1 MKKSHVTF
9 VLAAFSLIFASCASK
24 PKVEETKPAVEP
36 AEEKVE
42 QVVEQPEEEAPVVIE
57 EDNSAALE
65 ADENA
70 RKSSV
75 EEYEKAK
82 ALKNRIDEL
91 GFALYD
97 QTSYDAGNKSL
108 SDFENLKDSDN
119 ASGAELLNLSKD
131 AYGKFANV
139 LNKAYK
145 QLAKEART
153 KAFVAKKDADSVK
166 AGAAAKAD
174 YNKAADEFKAG
185 DTNYSMQ
192 NCESAYG
199 HYITSESLFKSVF
212 NTVSERRAA
221 AQKAIDEAKAKVE
234 AAQQY
239 ALNADQEKPLT
250 DENTEGIEAEDAVL
264 LEEDSYTAPET
275 LEAEIPEEIEDFE
288 GDGNIE
294 ENPYVAPVVEESPVV
309 ETTPAAEEVQA
320 AEETSVAGETPAEP
334 EASVAEEAAP
344 AEETTP
350 VIEESS
356 AEPEASVAEETTP
369 AEEAPVAEEA
379 APAEESPVVETTP
392 AAEEIQAVEE
402 TSVAGETPAEPEAP
416 VAEETP
422 VIEET
427 PAEPEASVA
436 EEASPAEEAPAEPE
450 VTAAEEVPV
459 AEEEAPAA
467 EEAPVI
473 EETPAEPETS
483 VIEEEPSVEIVE
495 QEAE

>member
-153 KAFVAKKDADSVK
+153 KAFAAKKDADSVK

-199 HYITSESLFKSVF
+199 HYVTSESLFKSVF

-309 ETTPAAEEVQA
+309 ETTPVTEEVQA
-320 AEETSVAGETPAEP
+320 AEETSVAGEAPAEP
-334 EASVAEEAAP
+334 EASVAEEASP
-344 AEETTP
+344 AEEAP

-369 AEEAPVAEEA
+369 AEEAPAAEGTPAEPEVTAAEEAPAAEEA
-379 APAEESPVVETTP
+379 APAEE
-392 AAEEIQAVEE
+392 
-402 TSVAGETPAEPEAP
+402 TPAEPEAP
-416 VAEETP
+416 A
-422 VIEET
+422 
-427 PAEPEASVA
+427 A
-436 EEASPAEEAPAEPE
+436 EEASPAEEAPAAEGTPAEPE
-450 VTAAEEVPV
+450 VTAAEEASP
-459 AEEEAPAA
+459 AEETT
-467 EEAPVI
+467 PVI

>member
-199 HYITSESLFKSVF
+199 HYVTSESLFKSVF
-212 NTVSERRAA
+212 NAVSERRAA

-309 ETTPAAEEVQA
+309 ETTPVTEEVQAAEETSVAGETPAEPEVTAAEEAPAAEEAAPAEESPVVETTPAAEEVQA

-334 EASVAEEAAP
+334 EAPAAEE
-344 AEETTP
+344 TP
-350 VIEESS
+350 VIEGTPEEPEVTA
-356 AEPEASVAEETTP
+356 AEEASVAEETT
-369 AEEAPVAEEA
+369 
-379 APAEESPVVETTP
+379 
-392 AAEEIQAVEE
+392 
-402 TSVAGETPAEPEAP
+402 
-416 VAEETP
+416 
-422 VIEET
+422 
-427 PAEPEASVA
+427 
-436 EEASPAEEAPAEPE
+436 
-450 VTAAEEVPV
+450 
-459 AEEEAPAA
+459 
-467 EEAPVI
+467 PVI

>member
-153 KAFVAKKDADSVK
+153 KAFSAKKDADSVK

-199 HYITSESLFKSVF
+199 HYVTSESLFKSVF

-294 ENPYVAPVVEESPVV
+294 ENPYVAPVVEESPVAE
-309 ETTPAAEEVQA
+309 ETTPVTEEVQA

-334 EASVAEEAAP
+334 EA
-344 AEETTP
+344 
-350 VIEESS
+350 
-356 AEPEASVAEETTP
+356 
-369 AEEAPVAEEA
+369 
-379 APAEESPVVETTP
+379 P
-392 AAEEIQAVEE
+392 AAEE
-402 TSVAGETPAEPEAP
+402 TL
-416 VAEETP
+416 
-422 VIEET
+422 
-427 PAEPEASVA
+427 
-436 EEASPAEEAPAEPE
+436 
-450 VTAAEEVPV
+450 
-459 AEEEAPAA
+459 
-467 EEAPVI
+467 
-473 EETPAEPETS
+473 AEPETS

>member
-153 KAFVAKKDADSVK
+153 KAFAAKKDADSVK

-199 HYITSESLFKSVF
+199 HYVTSESLFKSVF
-212 NTVSERRAA
+212 NAVSERRAA

-294 ENPYVAPVVEESPVV
+294 ENPYVAPVVEESPAV
-309 ETTPAAEEVQA
+309 ETTPAEEVQA

-334 EASVAEEAAP
+334 EASVAEEASP
-344 AEETTP
+344 AEETP
-350 VIEESS
+350 VIEGTP
-356 AEPEASVAEETTP
+356 AEPEVTS

-379 APAEESPVVETTP
+379 APAEE
-392 AAEEIQAVEE
+392 
-402 TSVAGETPAEPEAP
+402 TPAEPEAP
-416 VAEETP
+416 A
-422 VIEET
+422 
-427 PAEPEASVA
+427 A
-436 EEASPAEEAPAEPE
+436 EEASPAEEAPAAEGTPAEPE
-450 VTAAEEVPV
+450 VTAAEEASP
-459 AEEEAPAA
+459 AEETT
-467 EEAPVI
+467 PVI

>member
-199 HYITSESLFKSVF
+199 HYVTSESLFKSVF

-294 ENPYVAPVVEESPVV
+294 ENPYVAPVVEESSVV
-309 ETTPAAEEVQA
+309 ETTPAAEEVQT

-334 EASVAEEAAP
+334 E
-344 AEETTP
+344 
-350 VIEESS
+350 
-356 AEPEASVAEETTP
+356 
-369 AEEAPVAEEA
+369 
-379 APAEESPVVETTP
+379 
-392 AAEEIQAVEE
+392 
-402 TSVAGETPAEPEAP
+402 TSVAGEAA
-416 VAEETP
+416 
-422 VIEET
+422 
-427 PAEPEASVA
+427 
-436 EEASPAEEAPAEPE
+436 PAEEAPAEPE
-450 VTAAEEVPV
+450 VTAAEEAPV
-459 AEEEAPAA
+459 AEETTPAEETPAEPEVTSAEEAPAA
-467 EEAPVI
+467 EEATPEEAAPAEEEAPVI
-473 EETPAEPETS
+473 EETPAEPEAPAAEEASPAEEAPAAEETLAEPETS

>member
-42 QVVEQPEEEAPVVIE
+42 QVVEQPEKEAPVVIE

-91 GFALYD
+91 GFAPYD

-212 NTVSERRAA
+212 NAVSERRAA

-309 ETTPAAEEVQA
+309 ETTPAAEEAQA
-320 AEETSVAGETPAEP
+320 AEETSVAGESLAEP
-334 EASVAEEAAP
+334 ETSVAEEAAP
-344 AEETTP
+344 AEEEAP
-350 VIEESS
+350 VIE
-356 AEPEASVAEETTP
+356 
-369 AEEAPVAEEA
+369 
-379 APAEESPVVETTP
+379 
-392 AAEEIQAVEE
+392 
-402 TSVAGETPAEPEAP
+402 ETPAEPEAP
-416 VAEETP
+416 AAEETPAEPEVTPAEETTP

-427 PAEPEASVA
+427 PAEPEA
-436 EEASPAEEAPAEPE
+436 
-450 VTAAEEVPV
+450 
-459 AEEEAPAA
+459 PAA
-467 EEAPVI
+467 EEASVI

>member
-108 SDFENLKDSDN
+108 SDFENLKDSDS

-153 KAFVAKKDADSVK
+153 KAPPPSASRPRR
-166 AGAAAKAD
+166 GTLTSLPS
-174 YNKAADEFKAG
+174 DEPFSPSQHQISG
-185 DTNYSMQ
+185 
-192 NCESAYG
+192 SAPM
-199 HYITSESLFKSVF
+199 
-212 NTVSERRAA
+212 RR
-221 AQKAIDEAKAKVE
+221 
-234 AAQQY
+234 
-239 ALNADQEKPLT
+239 
-250 DENTEGIEAEDAVL
+250 
-264 LEEDSYTAPET
+264 
-275 LEAEIPEEIEDFE
+275 
-288 GDGNIE
+288 
-294 ENPYVAPVVEESPVV
+294 SP
-309 ETTPAAEEVQA
+309 
-320 AEETSVAGETPAEP
+320 S
-334 EASVAEEAAP
+334 
-344 AEETTP
+344 
-350 VIEESS
+350 
-356 AEPEASVAEETTP
+356 
-369 AEEAPVAEEA
+369 
-379 APAEESPVVETTP
+379 
-392 AAEEIQAVEE
+392 
-402 TSVAGETPAEPEAP
+402 
-416 VAEETP
+416 
-422 VIEET
+422 
-427 PAEPEASVA
+427 
-436 EEASPAEEAPAEPE
+436 
-450 VTAAEEVPV
+450 
-459 AEEEAPAA
+459 
-467 EEAPVI
+467 
-473 EETPAEPETS
+473 
-483 VIEEEPSVEIVE
+483 
-495 QEAE
+495 

>member
-91 GFALYD
+91 GFAPYD

-199 HYITSESLFKSVF
+199 HYVTSESLFKSVF
-212 NTVSERRAA
+212 NAVSERRAA

-309 ETTPAAEEVQA
+309 ETTPAEEVQA
-320 AEETSVAGETPAEP
+320 AEETSVAG
-334 EASVAEEAAP
+334 
-344 AEETTP
+344 
-350 VIEESS
+350 
-356 AEPEASVAEETTP
+356 
-369 AEEAPVAEEA
+369 
-379 APAEESPVVETTP
+379 
-392 AAEEIQAVEE
+392 
-402 TSVAGETPAEPEAP
+402 
-416 VAEETP
+416 
-422 VIEET
+422 ET

-450 VTAAEEVPV
+450 VTAAEEAPAAEEASPAEEVQAAEETSVAGETPAEPEASVAEETAPAEETPAEPEVTAAEEVPV
-459 AEEEAPAA
+459 AEPEAPAA
-467 EEAPVI
+467 EEAPII

>member
-1 MKKSHVTF
+1 M
-9 VLAAFSLIFASCASK
+9 
-24 PKVEETKPAVEP
+24 
-36 AEEKVE
+36 
-42 QVVEQPEEEAPVVIE
+42 
-57 EDNSAALE
+57 E

-199 HYITSESLFKSVF
+199 HYVTSESLFKSVF
-212 NTVSERRAA
+212 NAVSERRAA

-264 LEEDSYTAPET
+264 LEEDSYTAQET

-320 AEETSVAGETPAEP
+320 VEETSVAGETPAEP

-344 AEETTP
+344 AEEAP
-350 VIEESS
+350 
-356 AEPEASVAEETTP
+356 AEPEVTS
-369 AEEAPVAEEA
+369 AEEAPAAEEA

-392 AAEEIQAVEE
+392 AAEEVQAAEE
-402 TSVAGETPAEPEAP
+402 TSVAG
-416 VAEETP
+416 
-422 VIEET
+422 ET

-436 EEASPAEEAPAEPE
+436 EEASPAEETTPAEEAPAAEGTPAEPE
-450 VTAAEEVPV
+450 VTAAEEASP
-459 AEEEAPAA
+459 AEETT
-467 EEAPVI
+467 PVI
-473 EETPAEPETS
+473 EGTPAEPETS

>member
-108 SDFENLKDSDN
+108 SDFKNLKDSDN

-199 HYITSESLFKSVF
+199 HYVTSESLFKSVF

-320 AEETSVAGETPAEP
+320 AEETAPAEETPAEP

-344 AEETTP
+344 AEEEAPVIEETPAEPEVSVAEETAPAEEAPAEPEVPVAEEETPAEPEVTAAEEAPVIEETPAEPEAPAEPEVTAAEEAPVAEETTP

-356 AEPEASVAEETTP
+356 AEPEASVAEE
-369 AEEAPVAEEA
+369 
-379 APAEESPVVETTP
+379 
-392 AAEEIQAVEE
+392 
-402 TSVAGETPAEPEAP
+402 
-416 VAEETP
+416 
-422 VIEET
+422 
-427 PAEPEASVA
+427 
-436 EEASPAEEAPAEPE
+436 
-450 VTAAEEVPV
+450 
-459 AEEEAPAA
+459 APAA
-467 EEAPVI
+467 

>member
-42 QVVEQPEEEAPVVIE
+42 QVVEQPEKEAPVVIE

-199 HYITSESLFKSVF
+199 HYVTSESLFKSVF
-212 NTVSERRAA
+212 NAVSERRAA

-294 ENPYVAPVVEESPVV
+294 ENPYVAPVVEESPAV
-309 ETTPAAEEVQA
+309 ETTPAEEVQA

-334 EASVAEEAAP
+334 EASVAEEASP
-344 AEETTP
+344 AEEAP

-369 AEEAPVAEEA
+369 AEEAPAAEGTPAEPEVTAAEEASPAEETPVIEGTPAEPEVTSAEEAPVAEEA
-379 APAEESPVVETTP
+379 APAEETPAEPEAP
-392 AAEEIQAVEE
+392 AAEEASPAEEVQAAEE

-416 VAEETP
+416 AAEETL
-422 VIEET
+422 
-427 PAEPEASVA
+427 
-436 EEASPAEEAPAEPE
+436 
-450 VTAAEEVPV
+450 
-459 AEEEAPAA
+459 
-467 EEAPVI
+467 
-473 EETPAEPETS
+473 AEPETS

>member
-42 QVVEQPEEEAPVVIE
+42 QVVEQPEKEAPVVIE

-82 ALKNRIDEL
+82 ALKKRIDEL

-199 HYITSESLFKSVF
+199 HYVTSESLFKSVF

-334 EASVAEEAAP
+334 EAPAAEEAPIIEETPAEPETSVIEEEPAEPEVTAAEEAPAAEEASP
-344 AEETTP
+344 AEEAP

-356 AEPEASVAEETTP
+356 AEPEASVAEEAP
-369 AEEAPVAEEA
+369 AAEETT
-379 APAEESPVVETTP
+379 PAEESPVVETTP
-392 AAEEIQAVEE
+392 AAEE
-402 TSVAGETPAEPEAP
+402 
-416 VAEETP
+416 TP
-422 VIEET
+422 VIEGT
-427 PAEPEASVA
+427 PE
-436 EEASPAEEAPAEPE
+436 EPE
-450 VTAAEEVPV
+450 VTAAEEAPV
-459 AEEEAPAA
+459 AEETT
-467 EEAPVI
+467 PVI

>member
-42 QVVEQPEEEAPVVIE
+42 QVVEQPEEKAPVVIE

-91 GFALYD
+91 GFAPYD

-108 SDFENLKDSDN
+108 SDFENLKDSDS

-131 AYGKFANV
+131 AYVKFANV

-153 KAFVAKKDADSVK
+153 KAFAAKKDADSVK

-199 HYITSESLFKSVF
+199 HYVTSESLFKSVF
-212 NTVSERRAA
+212 NAVSERRAA

-309 ETTPAAEEVQA
+309 ETTPAEEVQA

-344 AEETTP
+344 AEE
-350 VIEESS
+350 
-356 AEPEASVAEETTP
+356 
-369 AEEAPVAEEA
+369 
-379 APAEESPVVETTP
+379 SPVVETTP
-392 AAEEIQAVEE
+392 AAEEVQAAEE

-416 VAEETP
+416 AAEETTPAEETP
-422 VIEET
+422 VIEG
-427 PAEPEASVA
+427 
-436 EEASPAEEAPAEPE
+436 
-450 VTAAEEVPV
+450 
-459 AEEEAPAA
+459 
-467 EEAPVI
+467 
-473 EETPAEPETS
+473 TPAEPETS

>member
-91 GFALYD
+91 GFAPYD

-119 ASGAELLNLSKD
+119 DSGAELLNLSKD

-199 HYITSESLFKSVF
+199 HYVTSESLFKSVF
-212 NTVSERRAA
+212 NAVFERRAA

-309 ETTPAAEEVQA
+309 ETTPAAEPEVTAAEESSPAEETTPVIEETPAEPEVTSAEEAPVAEETTPVTEEVQA

-334 EASVAEEAAP
+334 EA
-344 AEETTP
+344 
-350 VIEESS
+350 
-356 AEPEASVAEETTP
+356 
-369 AEEAPVAEEA
+369 
-379 APAEESPVVETTP
+379 P
-392 AAEEIQAVEE
+392 AAEG
-402 TSVAGETPAEPEAP
+402 T
-416 VAEETP
+416 
-422 VIEET
+422 
-427 PAEPEASVA
+427 
-436 EEASPAEEAPAEPE
+436 PAEPE
-450 VTAAEEVPV
+450 VTAAEE
-459 AEEEAPAA
+459 APAA
-467 EEAPVI
+467 EET
-473 EETPAEPETS
+473 TPAEPETS

>member
-42 QVVEQPEEEAPVVIE
+42 QVVEQPEEKAPVVIE

-108 SDFENLKDSDN
+108 SDFENLKDSDS

-153 KAFVAKKDADSVK
+153 KAFAAKKDADSVK
-166 AGAAAKAD
+166 AGAAAKVD

-199 HYITSESLFKSVF
+199 HYVTSESLFKSVF

-294 ENPYVAPVVEESPVV
+294 ENPYVSPVVEESPVV

-320 AEETSVAGETPAEP
+320 AEETSVA
-334 EASVAEEAAP
+334 
-344 AEETTP
+344 P
-350 VIEESS
+350 V
-356 AEPEASVAEETTP
+356 V
-369 AEEAPVAEEA
+369 
-379 APAEESPVVETTP
+379 EESPVVETTP
-392 AAEEIQAVEE
+392 AAEEAQAAEETSVAPVVEESPVVETTPATEEVQAAEE

-416 VAEETP
+416 VAEET
-422 VIEET
+422 T
-427 PAEPEASVA
+427 
-436 EEASPAEEAPAEPE
+436 PAEEAPAAEGTPEEPE
-450 VTAAEEVPV
+450 VTAAEEAPV
-459 AEEEAPAA
+459 AEETT
-467 EEAPVI
+467 PVI

>member
-1 MKKSHVTF
+1 M
-9 VLAAFSLIFASCASK
+9 
-24 PKVEETKPAVEP
+24 
-36 AEEKVE
+36 
-42 QVVEQPEEEAPVVIE
+42 
-57 EDNSAALE
+57 
-65 ADENA
+65 
-70 RKSSV
+70 
-75 EEYEKAK
+75 
-82 ALKNRIDEL
+82 

-212 NTVSERRAA
+212 NAVSERRAA

-309 ETTPAAEEVQA
+309 ETTPVTEEVQA

-334 EASVAEEAAP
+334 ETSVAEEAA
-344 AEETTP
+344 
-350 VIEESS
+350 
-356 AEPEASVAEETTP
+356 
-369 AEEAPVAEEA
+369 
-379 APAEESPVVETTP
+379 
-392 AAEEIQAVEE
+392 
-402 TSVAGETPAEPEAP
+402 
-416 VAEETP
+416 

-467 EEAPVI
+467 EEAPII

>member
-199 HYITSESLFKSVF
+199 HYVTSESLFKSVF
-212 NTVSERRAA
+212 NAVSERRAA

-309 ETTPAAEEVQA
+309 ETTPVTEEVQA

-334 EASVAEEAAP
+334 EASVAEEASP
-344 AEETTP
+344 AEETP
-350 VIEESS
+350 VIEVTP
-356 AEPEASVAEETTP
+356 AEPEVTS

-379 APAEESPVVETTP
+379 APAEE
-392 AAEEIQAVEE
+392 
-402 TSVAGETPAEPEAP
+402 TPAEPEAP
-416 VAEETP
+416 A
-422 VIEET
+422 
-427 PAEPEASVA
+427 A
-436 EEASPAEEAPAEPE
+436 EEAS
-450 VTAAEEVPV
+450 AA
-459 AEEEAPAA
+459 EEAPAA
-467 EEAPVI
+467 EE
-473 EETPAEPETS
+473 TLAEPETS
-483 VIEEEPSVEIVE
+483 VIEEEPSEEIVE

>member
-91 GFALYD
+91 GFASYD

-153 KAFVAKKDADSVK
+153 KAFAAKKDADSVK

-199 HYITSESLFKSVF
+199 HYVTSESLFKSVF

-309 ETTPAAEEVQA
+309 ETTPAEEVQA

-334 EASVAEEAAP
+334 EA
-344 AEETTP
+344 
-350 VIEESS
+350 
-356 AEPEASVAEETTP
+356 
-369 AEEAPVAEEA
+369 
-379 APAEESPVVETTP
+379 P
-392 AAEEIQAVEE
+392 AAEETA
-402 TSVAGETPAEPEAP
+402 
-416 VAEETP
+416 
-422 VIEET
+422 
-427 PAEPEASVA
+427 
-436 EEASPAEEAPAEPE
+436 PAEEAPAEPE
-450 VTAAEEVPV
+450 VTSA
-459 AEEEAPAA
+459 EEAPAA
-467 EEAPVI
+467 EETTPVIEEAPVI
-473 EETPAEPETS
+473 EETPAESETS

>member
-199 HYITSESLFKSVF
+199 HYVTSESLFKSVF

-309 ETTPAAEEVQA
+309 ETTPAEEVQA

-334 EASVAEEAAP
+334 EASVAEEASPAEEAPAQPEVTSAEEAP
-344 AEETTP
+344 AE
-350 VIEESS
+350 
-356 AEPEASVAEETTP
+356 PEVTS

-379 APAEESPVVETTP
+379 APAEETT
-392 AAEEIQAVEE
+392 
-402 TSVAGETPAEPEAP
+402 
-416 VAEETP
+416 
-422 VIEET
+422 
-427 PAEPEASVA
+427 
-436 EEASPAEEAPAEPE
+436 
-450 VTAAEEVPV
+450 
-459 AEEEAPAA
+459 
-467 EEAPVI
+467 PVI

>member
-1 MKKSHVTF
+1 MN
-9 VLAAFSLIFASCASK
+9 SK
-24 PKVEETKPAVEP
+24 
-36 AEEKVE
+36 
-42 QVVEQPEEEAPVVIE
+42 QVI
-57 EDNSAALE
+57 
-65 ADENA
+65 
-70 RKSSV
+70 
-75 EEYEKAK
+75 
-82 ALKNRIDEL
+82 RII
-91 GFALYD
+91 
-97 QTSYDAGNKSL
+97 QC
-108 SDFENLKDSDN
+108 
-119 ASGAELLNLSKD
+119 
-131 AYGKFANV
+131 
-139 LNKAYK
+139 
-145 QLAKEART
+145 RI
-153 KAFVAKKDADSVK
+153 
-166 AGAAAKAD
+166 
-174 YNKAADEFKAG
+174 
-185 DTNYSMQ
+185 
-192 NCESAYG
+192 ESAYG
-199 HYITSESLFKSVF
+199 HYVTSESLFKSVF

-294 ENPYVAPVVEESPVV
+294 ENPYVAPVVEESPAV

-369 AEEAPVAEEA
+369 AEEAP
-379 APAEESPVVETTP
+379 
-392 AAEEIQAVEE
+392 AAE
-402 TSVAGETPAEPEAP
+402 GTPE
-416 VAEETP
+416 
-422 VIEET
+422 
-427 PAEPEASVA
+427 
-436 EEASPAEEAPAEPE
+436 EPE
-450 VTAAEEVPV
+450 VTAAEEAPV
-459 AEEEAPAA
+459 AEETT
-467 EEAPVI
+467 PVI

>member
-82 ALKNRIDEL
+82 ALKKRIDEL

-199 HYITSESLFKSVF
+199 HYVTSESLFKSVF
-212 NTVSERRAA
+212 NAVSERRAA

-309 ETTPAAEEVQA
+309 ETTPAEEVQA
-320 AEETSVAGETPAEP
+320 AEETSVAG
-334 EASVAEEAAP
+334 
-344 AEETTP
+344 
-350 VIEESS
+350 
-356 AEPEASVAEETTP
+356 
-369 AEEAPVAEEA
+369 
-379 APAEESPVVETTP
+379 
-392 AAEEIQAVEE
+392 
-402 TSVAGETPAEPEAP
+402 
-416 VAEETP
+416 
-422 VIEET
+422 ET

-450 VTAAEEVPV
+450 VTAAEEAPAAEEASPAEEVQAAEETSVAGETPAEPEASVAEETAPAEETPAEPEVTAAEEVPV
-459 AEEEAPAA
+459 AEPEAPAA
-467 EEAPVI
+467 EEAPII

>member
-42 QVVEQPEEEAPVVIE
+42 QVVEQPEKEAPVVIE

-91 GFALYD
+91 GFASYD

-153 KAFVAKKDADSVK
+153 KAFAAKKDADSVK

-199 HYITSESLFKSVF
+199 HYVTSESLFKSVF

-334 EASVAEEAAP
+334 EASVAEEASP
-344 AEETTP
+344 AEETP
-350 VIEESS
+350 VIEGTPAESEVT
-356 AEPEASVAEETTP
+356 AAEET
-369 AEEAPVAEEA
+369 PVAEEA
-379 APAEESPVVETTP
+379 APAEE
-392 AAEEIQAVEE
+392 
-402 TSVAGETPAEPEAP
+402 TPAEPEGTA
-416 VAEETP
+416 
-422 VIEET
+422 
-427 PAEPEASVA
+427 
-436 EEASPAEEAPAEPE
+436 AEEAPA
-450 VTAAEEVPV
+450 AEET
-459 AEEEAPAA
+459 APA

>member
-1 MKKSHVTF
+1 MFLNKCKLYYSDLGGGHILKKSHVTF

-42 QVVEQPEEEAPVVIE
+42 QVVEQPEAEETPAVVE

-65 ADENA
+65 ADEAA

-82 ALKNRIDEL
+82 ALKSRIDEL
-91 GFALYD
+91 GFASYD
-97 QTSYDAGNKSL
+97 QVSYDAGSKSL
-108 SDFENLKDSDN
+108 SDFESLKDSEN
-119 ASGAELLNLSKD
+119 ASGAELLSLSKD

-153 KAFVAKKDADSVK
+153 KAFAAKKDADSVK

-199 HYITSESLFKSVF
+199 HYVTSESLFKSVF

-234 AAQQY
+234 AARQY

-275 LEAEIPEEIEDFE
+275 LEAEIPEEIADFE

-294 ENPYVAPVVEESPVV
+294 ENPYVAP
-309 ETTPAAEEVQA
+309 AAEEVPA
-320 AEETSVAGETPAEP
+320 TEEPPVA
-334 EASVAEEAAP
+334 
-344 AEETTP
+344 
-350 VIEESS
+350 EESS
-356 AEPEASVAEETTP
+356 AEPETPVAEETPAVEEASAAEETPAEEPAVEETPAVEEVPAAEETTPVEEEVPAEPETPVVEEATPAEPENPVAEEPVAEETTP
-369 AEEAPVAEEA
+369 
-379 APAEESPVVETTP
+379 VVE
-392 AAEEIQAVEE
+392 ED
-402 TSVAGETPAEPEAP
+402 
-416 VAEETP
+416 
-422 VIEET
+422 
-427 PAEPEASVA
+427 
-436 EEASPAEEAPAEPE
+436 
-450 VTAAEEVPV
+450 
-459 AEEEAPAA
+459 
-467 EEAPVI
+467 
-473 EETPAEPETS
+473 
-483 VIEEEPSVEIVE
+483 PSVEIVE

>member
-199 HYITSESLFKSVF
+199 HYVTSESLFKSVF
-212 NTVSERRAA
+212 NAVSERRAA

-294 ENPYVAPVVEESPVV
+294 ENPYVAP
-309 ETTPAAEEVQA
+309 AAEDV
-320 AEETSVAGETPAEP
+320 PAEP
-334 EASVAEEAAP
+334 ETPATEEPPVA
-344 AEETTP
+344 
-350 VIEESS
+350 EESS
-356 AEPEASVAEETTP
+356 AEPET
-369 AEEAPVAEEA
+369 
-379 APAEESPVVETTP
+379 PVVEE
-392 AAEEIQAVEE
+392 A
-402 TSVAGETPAEPEAP
+402 TPAEPEAP

-422 VIEET
+422 AVEEAPVVEET
-427 PAEPEASVA
+427 PAV
-436 EEASPAEEAPAEPE
+436 
-450 VTAAEEVPV
+450 EEV
-459 AEEEAPAA
+459 PAA
-467 EEAPVI
+467 EETTPV
-473 EETPAEPETS
+473 
-483 VIEEEPSVEIVE
+483 VEEEPSVEIVE

>member
-9 VLAAFSLIFASCASK
+9 VFAAFSLIFASCASK

-42 QVVEQPEEEAPVVIE
+42 QVVEQPEKEAPVVIE

-153 KAFVAKKDADSVK
+153 KAFAAKKDADSVK

-199 HYITSESLFKSVF
+199 HYVTSESLFKSVF
-212 NTVSERRAA
+212 NAVSERRAA

-294 ENPYVAPVVEESPVV
+294 ENPYVAPVVEESPAVETTPAEEVQAAEETSVAGETPAEPEASVAEEASPAEETPVIEGTPAESEVTAAEEAPAAEEAAPAEESPVV

-334 EASVAEEAAP
+334 EAPAAEE
-344 AEETTP
+344 TP
-350 VIEESS
+350 VIEGTPE
-356 AEPEASVAEETTP
+356 EPEVTA
-369 AEEAPVAEEA
+369 AEEAPVAEE
-379 APAEESPVVETTP
+379 TT
-392 AAEEIQAVEE
+392 
-402 TSVAGETPAEPEAP
+402 
-416 VAEETP
+416 
-422 VIEET
+422 
-427 PAEPEASVA
+427 
-436 EEASPAEEAPAEPE
+436 
-450 VTAAEEVPV
+450 
-459 AEEEAPAA
+459 
-467 EEAPVI
+467 PVI

>member
-153 KAFVAKKDADSVK
+153 KAFAAKKDADSLK

-199 HYITSESLFKSVF
+199 HYVTSESLFKSVF

-309 ETTPAAEEVQA
+309 ETTPAAEEAQAAEETSVAPVVEESPVVETTPVTEEVQA

-369 AEEAPVAEEA
+369 AEEAP
-379 APAEESPVVETTP
+379 
-392 AAEEIQAVEE
+392 AAE
-402 TSVAGETPAEPEAP
+402 GTPE
-416 VAEETP
+416 
-422 VIEET
+422 
-427 PAEPEASVA
+427 
-436 EEASPAEEAPAEPE
+436 EPE
-450 VTAAEEVPV
+450 VTAAEEAPV
-459 AEEEAPAA
+459 AEETT
-467 EEAPVI
+467 PVI

>member
-9 VLAAFSLIFASCASK
+9 VFAAFSLIFASCASK

-42 QVVEQPEEEAPVVIE
+42 QVVEQPEEKAPVVIE

-199 HYITSESLFKSVF
+199 HYVTSESLFKSLF

-334 EASVAEEAAP
+334 EASVAEEASPAEEAPAQPEVTSAEEAP
-344 AEETTP
+344 AE
-350 VIEESS
+350 
-356 AEPEASVAEETTP
+356 PEVTS

-379 APAEESPVVETTP
+379 APAEETT
-392 AAEEIQAVEE
+392 
-402 TSVAGETPAEPEAP
+402 
-416 VAEETP
+416 
-422 VIEET
+422 
-427 PAEPEASVA
+427 
-436 EEASPAEEAPAEPE
+436 
-450 VTAAEEVPV
+450 
-459 AEEEAPAA
+459 
-467 EEAPVI
+467 PVI

>member
-199 HYITSESLFKSVF
+199 HYVTSESLFKSVF
-212 NTVSERRAA
+212 NAVSERRAA

-309 ETTPAAEEVQA
+309 ETTPAAEEAQA

-334 EASVAEEAAP
+334 EVTAAEEAAP

-369 AEEAPVAEEA
+369 AEEAPAAEEA
-379 APAEESPVVETTP
+379 PVIE
-392 AAEEIQAVEE
+392 
-402 TSVAGETPAEPEAP
+402 GTPAEPEVTAAEEAP
-416 VAEETP
+416 VAEETTP
-422 VIEET
+422 VFEET

-436 EEASPAEEAPAEPE
+436 EETAPAEEAAPAEGTLVIEGTPAEPE
-450 VTAAEEVPV
+450 TSVAEEVPV

-467 EEAPVI
+467 EETPVI
-473 EETPAEPETS
+473 EEAPAEPETS

>member
-199 HYITSESLFKSVF
+199 HYVTSESLFKSVF

-334 EASVAEEAAP
+334 EA
-344 AEETTP
+344 
-350 VIEESS
+350 
-356 AEPEASVAEETTP
+356 
-369 AEEAPVAEEA
+369 
-379 APAEESPVVETTP
+379 P
-392 AAEEIQAVEE
+392 AAEG
-402 TSVAGETPAEPEAP
+402 T
-416 VAEETP
+416 
-422 VIEET
+422 
-427 PAEPEASVA
+427 
-436 EEASPAEEAPAEPE
+436 PAEPE
-450 VTAAEEVPV
+450 VTAAEEAPV
-459 AEEEAPAA
+459 AEETT
-467 EEAPVI
+467 PVI
-473 EETPAEPETS
+473 EETLAEPETS
-483 VIEEEPSVEIVE
+483 VIEEEPSEEIVE

>member
-91 GFALYD
+91 GFASYD

-153 KAFVAKKDADSVK
+153 KAFAAKKDADSVK

-199 HYITSESLFKSVF
+199 HYVTSESLFKSVF

-334 EASVAEEAAP
+334 EVTAAEE
-344 AEETTP
+344 
-350 VIEESS
+350 
-356 AEPEASVAEETTP
+356 
-369 AEEAPVAEEA
+369 
-379 APAEESPVVETTP
+379 TP
-392 AAEEIQAVEE
+392 AAEE
-402 TSVAGETPAEPEAP
+402 EAP
-416 VAEETP
+416 
-422 VIEET
+422 
-427 PAEPEASVA
+427 
-436 EEASPAEEAPAEPE
+436 
-450 VTAAEEVPV
+450 
-459 AEEEAPAA
+459 
-467 EEAPVI
+467 
-473 EETPAEPETS
+473 

>member
-97 QTSYDAGNKSL
+97 QTSYDAGIKSL

-199 HYITSESLFKSVF
+199 HYVTSESLFKSVF
-212 NTVSERRAA
+212 NAVSERRAA

-294 ENPYVAPVVEESPVV
+294 ENPYVAPVVEESSVV

-320 AEETSVAGETPAEP
+320 VEETSVAGETPAEP
-334 EASVAEEAAP
+334 EASVAEEASP
-344 AEETTP
+344 AE
-350 VIEESS
+350 
-356 AEPEASVAEETTP
+356 
-369 AEEAPVAEEA
+369 EEAPVIE
-379 APAEESPVVETTP
+379 
-392 AAEEIQAVEE
+392 
-402 TSVAGETPAEPEAP
+402 ETPAEPEAP

-427 PAEPEASVA
+427 PAEPE
-436 EEASPAEEAPAEPE
+436 
-450 VTAAEEVPV
+450 VTAAEEAAPAEESPV
-459 AEEEAPAA
+459 VETTPAAEEAPAA
-467 EEAPVI
+467 EEVQAAEETSVAGETPAEPEAPAA

-495 QEAE
+495 QEAA

>member
-57 EDNSAALE
+57 EENSAALE

-309 ETTPAAEEVQA
+309 ETTSAAEEVQA

>member
-97 QTSYDAGNKSL
+97 QTSYDAGTKSL

-212 NTVSERRAA
+212 NAVSERRAA

-334 EASVAEEAAP
+334 EVPAAE
-344 AEETTP
+344 
-350 VIEESS
+350 
-356 AEPEASVAEETTP
+356 
-369 AEEAPVAEEA
+369 
-379 APAEESPVVETTP
+379 ETTP
-392 AAEEIQAVEE
+392 AAEEVQAAKE
-402 TSVAGETPAEPEAP
+402 TSVAGETPAEPEVTA
-416 VAEETP
+416 AEETP
-422 VIEET
+422 VAEEAAPAEET
-427 PAEPEASVA
+427 PAEPE
-436 EEASPAEEAPAEPE
+436 
-450 VTAAEEVPV
+450 VTS
-459 AEEEAPAA
+459 A
-467 EEAPVI
+467 EEAPVA
-473 EETPAEPETS
+473 EETTP

>member
-153 KAFVAKKDADSVK
+153 KAFAAKKDADSVK

-199 HYITSESLFKSVF
+199 HYVTSESLFKSVF
-212 NTVSERRAA
+212 NAVSERRAA

-309 ETTPAAEEVQA
+309 ETTPAEEVQA

-334 EASVAEEAAP
+334 EA
-344 AEETTP
+344 
-350 VIEESS
+350 
-356 AEPEASVAEETTP
+356 
-369 AEEAPVAEEA
+369 
-379 APAEESPVVETTP
+379 P
-392 AAEEIQAVEE
+392 AAEETA
-402 TSVAGETPAEPEAP
+402 
-416 VAEETP
+416 
-422 VIEET
+422 
-427 PAEPEASVA
+427 
-436 EEASPAEEAPAEPE
+436 PAEEAPAEPE
-450 VTAAEEVPV
+450 VTSA
-459 AEEEAPAA
+459 EEAPAA
-467 EEAPVI
+467 EETTPVIEEAPVI
-473 EETPAEPETS
+473 EETPAESETS

>member
-153 KAFVAKKDADSVK
+153 KAFAAKKDADSVK

-199 HYITSESLFKSVF
+199 HYVTSESLFKSVF
-212 NTVSERRAA
+212 NAVSERRAA

-294 ENPYVAPVVEESPVV
+294 ENPYVAPVVEESPAVETTPAEEVQAAEETSVAGETPAEPEASVAEEASPAEETPVIEGTPAESEVTAAEEAPAAEEAAPAEESPVV

-334 EASVAEEAAP
+334 EAPAAEE
-344 AEETTP
+344 TP
-350 VIEESS
+350 VIEGTPE
-356 AEPEASVAEETTP
+356 EPEVTA
-369 AEEAPVAEEA
+369 AEEAPVAEE
-379 APAEESPVVETTP
+379 TT
-392 AAEEIQAVEE
+392 
-402 TSVAGETPAEPEAP
+402 
-416 VAEETP
+416 
-422 VIEET
+422 
-427 PAEPEASVA
+427 
-436 EEASPAEEAPAEPE
+436 
-450 VTAAEEVPV
+450 
-459 AEEEAPAA
+459 
-467 EEAPVI
+467 PVI

>member
-153 KAFVAKKDADSVK
+153 KAFAAKKDADSVK

-199 HYITSESLFKSVF
+199 HYVTSESLFKSVF

-309 ETTPAAEEVQA
+309 ETTPAAEEAQAAEETSVAPVVEESPVVETTPVTEEVQA

-369 AEEAPVAEEA
+369 AEEAP
-379 APAEESPVVETTP
+379 
-392 AAEEIQAVEE
+392 AAE
-402 TSVAGETPAEPEAP
+402 GTPE
-416 VAEETP
+416 
-422 VIEET
+422 
-427 PAEPEASVA
+427 
-436 EEASPAEEAPAEPE
+436 EPE
-450 VTAAEEVPV
+450 VTAAEEAPV
-459 AEEEAPAA
+459 AEETT
-467 EEAPVI
+467 PVI

>member
-91 GFALYD
+91 GFAPYD

-199 HYITSESLFKSVF
+199 HYVTSESLFKSVF

-294 ENPYVAPVVEESPVV
+294 ENPYVAPVVEESSVV

-320 AEETSVAGETPAEP
+320 VEETSVAGETPAEP

-344 AEETTP
+344 AEEAPAEPEVTSAEEAPAAEEAP

-369 AEEAPVAEEA
+369 AEEAP
-379 APAEESPVVETTP
+379 
-392 AAEEIQAVEE
+392 
-402 TSVAGETPAEPEAP
+402 
-416 VAEETP
+416 
-422 VIEET
+422 
-427 PAEPEASVA
+427 
-436 EEASPAEEAPAEPE
+436 
-450 VTAAEEVPV
+450 
-459 AEEEAPAA
+459 AA
-467 EEAPVI
+467 EEAPII